1 MITNLESIDR
11 INPNKLLFKAGLS
24 REELELILNEGTLQ
38 NYCKSNM
45 VKGDIHYSRNNNVIR
60 ERIGQIEKAP
70 YYYNYLKNKGL
81 SPTLLLH
88 GVENCAPVLNGL
100 IEQFSTRENWRF
112 GNVTCSI
119 SDIQSSIGFH
129 ADIFEVMLVQL
140 EGKRTWEFWK
150 EDNMNPDYLSSLK
163 KGLLVEAKAKTKS
176 EADYIFELEPGDIL
190 YIPPYWGHFGTTGD
204 NLSSVSLSFS
214 WIIFT
219 PYMLVSTIIKA
230 LPQLDQDMIESN
242 TDFFKPYFPSEF
254 KKEELDLFIFSLFN
268 DTINKINKKISL
280 NKVKECTR
288 TCLINFSKNKD
299 L

>member
-1 MITNLESIDR
+1 MITKLESIDK
-11 INPNKLLFKAGLS
+11 INPRELLFKASLNKK
-24 REELELILNEGTLQ
+24 ELELILNEGTLQ

-45 VKGDIHYSRNNNVIR
+45 VKGDIHYSKDNNVIR

-81 SPTLLLH
+81 TPTLLLH
-88 GVENCAPVLNGL
+88 GVENSAPVLNGL

-119 SDIQSSIGFH
+119 SDVQSTIGFH

-150 EDNMNPDYLSSLK
+150 EENMNSDYLLSLK
-163 KGLLVEAKAKTKS
+163 KGLLVEAKAKTKI

-190 YIPPYWGHFGTTGD
+190 YIPPYWGHLGTTGD
-204 NLSSVSLSFS
+204 NESSLSMSFS
-214 WIIFT
+214 WIIYT
-219 PYMLVSTIIKA
+219 PYMLVSNIIKE
-230 LPQLDQDMIESN
+230 LPRSDQDRVESN
-242 TDFFKPYFPSEF
+242 VAFFKPYFPSEF
-254 KKEELDLFIFSLFN
+254 KKEELDLFIFLLFH
-268 DTINKINKKISL
+268 DTIKKKIGLS
-280 NKVKECTR
+280 KVKECTR
-288 TCLINFSKNKD
+288 TCLINISKNKD